1 MERLLAPKQIA
12 EKLGVAVSTIYQWT
26 HTEFIPHIKVG
37 KFVRF
42 RESDIEKWLN
52 SRVHKGRSTYRIPVD
67 DILKSN
73 VGKRRRHG

>member
-1 MERLLAPKQIA
+1 MERLLTPKQIA

-37 KFVRF
+37 RFVRF

-73 VGKRRRHG
+73 VGKRRTCG